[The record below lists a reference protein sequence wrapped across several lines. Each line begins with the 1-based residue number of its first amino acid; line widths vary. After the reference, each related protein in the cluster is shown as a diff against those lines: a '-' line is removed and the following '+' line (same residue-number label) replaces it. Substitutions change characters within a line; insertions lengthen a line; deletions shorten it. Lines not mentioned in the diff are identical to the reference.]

1 MSACLVAV
9 ASRDTN
15 AYFAGANSGAF
26 TGTLGSSPT
35 ECPYCLE
42 PGTSKAR
49 HWDHK
54 DSQSERVL
62 PIAQYNSE
70 GALFLDFG
78 EEVPGN
84 SNASPDVFRF
94 VSLVTDSRAV
104 SFSVTGAI
112 SALVT
117 EVRLRDG
124 TFMLQGRVK
133 ESVYV
138 KIGVPDDTGPGAYQ
152 GR

>member
-1 MSACLVAV
+1 MPVW
-9 ASRDTN
+9 SR
-15 AYFAGANSGAF
+15 AHRKPAGWNN
-26 TGTLGSSPT
+26 
-35 ECPYCLE
+35 
-42 PGTSKAR
+42 
-49 HWDHK
+49 K

-84 SNASPDVFRF
+84 SNAWADVFRF
-94 VSLVTDSRAV
+94 VFAGHRFACRGLRR
-104 SFSVTGAI
+104 TGAI

-124 TFMLQGRVK
+124 TFMLAGRAK
-133 ESVYV
+133 ENISHV
-138 KIGVPDDTGPGAYQ
+138 KIGVPDDTGPGAYPS